1 MYISKVIIKPG
12 VKTMK
17 KINGA
22 FVNNGTAVE
31 RVYGDRNTARLNDLC
46 NMKDGIFT
54 AQDVEA
60 GKLEDVDVIFST
72 WGMPCFTD
80 AQMAKLPNLK
90 AVFYAAGATDSFCK
104 PLFANNVRLFSAW
117 RANAIPVAEFAL
129 AQIILGLK
137 NYFNISAN
145 LKSNDK
151 FRNGQND
158 VTCGMYGARVALLG
172 AGEISTHL
180 QKLLKNFNV
189 EVIVVPSHPERRTI
203 SLEEAFATSQV
214 ISNHF
219 PDRDDNV
226 GVFNEKLFASM
237 KPGAVFIN
245 TGRGRQ
251 VNEDDLISVFE
262 KRPDLTALLDV
273 TYPEPPFDGSKL
285 YNMPNV
291 RLSPHIAG
299 SLKDELFRMSDYMI
313 EEFERF
319 INGEEAVH
327 EVKPSMLLTSK

>member
-1 MYISKVIIKPG
+1 
-12 VKTMK
+12 MK
-17 KINGA
+17 KMIGA
-22 FVNNGTAVE
+22 FVNQGAGTIG
-31 RVYGDRNTARLNDLC
+31 RVYGDRNTARLGELC
-46 NMKDGIFT
+46 QMKEGIFS
-54 AQDVEA
+54 ADDVSKGALSDVE
-60 GKLEDVDVIFST
+60 VIFST
-72 WGMPCFTD
+72 WGMPCFTEE
-80 AQMAKLPNLK
+80 QMAKMPNLK
-90 AVFYAAGATDSFCK
+90 AVFYAAGATDSFCQ
-104 PLFANNVRLFSAW
+104 PLFKHNVKLFSAW
-117 RANAIPVAEFAL
+117 RANAIPVAEYAL

-145 LKSNDK
+145 LKTHAQ
-151 FRNGQND
+151 FMNGQSE

-226 GVFNEKLFASM
+226 GVFNAKMFASM

-251 VNEDDLISVFE
+251 VNEDDLIAVFE

-273 TYPEPPFDGSKL
+273 TYPEPPVDGSKL
-285 YNMPNV
+285 YNMPNI

-299 SLKDELFRMSDYMI
+299 SLKDELYRMSDYMI
-313 EEFERF
+313 EEFQRF

-327 EVKPSMLLTSK
+327 EVKPKMLLTSK

>member
-1 MYISKVIIKPG
+1 MTKF
-12 VKTMK
+12 
-17 KINGA
+17 NGA
-22 FVNNGTAVE
+22 FVNVSTAVD
-31 RVYGDRNTARLNDLC
+31 RVYGERNIARLHELC
-46 NMKDGIFT
+46 NMKDGVFT
-54 AQDVEA
+54 PEDVEN
-60 GKLEDVDVIFST
+60 GKLEDIDVIFST
-72 WGMPCFTD
+72 WGMPCFTE

-104 PLFANNVRLFSAW
+104 PLFEHNVRLFSAW

-145 LKSNDK
+145 LKTHGS
-151 FRNGQND
+151 FLNGQED
-158 VTCGMYGARVALLG
+158 VTYGMYGARVALLG

-219 PDRDDNV
+219 PNRDDNV
-226 GVFNEKLFASM
+226 GVFNRKMFASM

-251 VNEDDLISVFE
+251 VNEDDLISVLE
-262 KRPDLTALLDV
+262 ERPDLTACLDV
-273 TYPEPPFDGSKL
+273 TYPEPPVEGSKL
-285 YNMPNV
+285 YTLPNV
-291 RLSPHIAG
+291 HLSPHIAG
-299 SLKDELFRMSDYMI
+299 SLKDELYRMSDYMV
-313 EEFERF
+313 EEFIRF
-319 INGEEAVH
+319 ANGEEAVH

>member
-1 MYISKVIIKPG
+1 MQKFK
-12 VKTMK
+12 
-17 KINGA
+17 GA
-22 FVNNGTAVE
+22 FVNHGNGTVN
-31 RVYGDRNTARLNDLC
+31 RVYGERNIARL
-46 NMKDGIFT
+46 
-54 AQDVEA
+54 QDVCCIKEGIYTA
-60 GKLEDVDVIFST
+60 EDAEKGVLSDIEVIFST
-72 WGMPCFTD
+72 WGMPCFTET
-80 AQMAKLPNLK
+80 QMSQMPNLK

-104 PLFANNVRLFSAW
+104 PLFEHNVRLFSAW

-145 LKSNDK
+145 LKTRDQ
-151 FRNGQND
+151 FMNGQNE
-158 VTCGMYGARVALLG
+158 VTTGMYGARVALLG

-219 PDRDDNV
+219 PDRNDNV

-251 VNEDDLISVFE
+251 VNEADLISVLE
-262 KRPDLTALLDV
+262 RRPDLTALLDV
-273 TYPEPPFDGSKL
+273 TYPEPPEDGSKL

-299 SLKDELFRMSDYMI
+299 SLKDELYRMSDYMV
-313 EEFERF
+313 EEYVRF
-319 INGEEAVH
+319 ANGEEAVH

>member
-1 MYISKVIIKPG
+1 
-12 VKTMK
+12 MK
-17 KINGA
+17 KLKCA
-22 FVNNGTAVE
+22 FVNNNPATVD
-31 RVYGDRNTARLNDLC
+31 RVYGERNLARVKEFGDL
-46 NMKDGIFT
+46 KEGIFSPD
-54 AQDVEA
+54 DVTN
-60 GKLEDVDVIFST
+60 GKLEDVEVIFST
-72 WGMPCFTD
+72 WGMPCFTEE
-80 AQMAKLPNLK
+80 QMAKLPNLK
-90 AVFYAAGATDSFCK
+90 AVFYAAGATDSFCQ
-104 PLFANNVRLFSAW
+104 PLFKHNVKLFSAW

-145 LKSNDK
+145 LKTHEK
-151 FRNGQND
+151 FMNGQSD
-158 VTCGMYGARVALLG
+158 VTYGMYGARVALLG

-219 PDRDDNV
+219 PDRNDNV

-251 VNEDDLISVFE
+251 VNEADLISVFE

-273 TYPEPPFDGSKL
+273 TYPEPPVDGSKL

-299 SLKDELFRMSDYMI
+299 SLKDELYRMSDYMI
-313 EEFERF
+313 EEYLRF
-319 INGEEAVH
+319 VNGEESVH